1 MARWTKGVLG
11 AALLPILMWV
21 GQAGSPVW
29 AAEPPPVTA
38 STLSIDDLW
47 TQARAGHAPSQYQL
61 GGMLAEGRGVVRNQR
76 EAVAWYTQAAE
87 QGLADAQQ
95 ALGFMLVNGGIG
107 VTRDVPEGLRWLYAA
122 AQQGQPL
129 AISWY
134 RQGAE
139 SGYPPAQYTLGLLH
153 AKGQGVAKD
162 DQAALSWYRKAAEQ
176 GWPDAQYALGRR
188 LEAGDGVPKD
198 EQAAAA
204 LYFNAARQDHVDAQL
219 RLGWMLDQIGRDKE
233 AASWY
238 LRAAHQG
245 NLSAQYNL
253 GVMFHSGEGVPVN
266 LEQAEAWYRRAAE
279 QGHANAQNELGRL
292 LAGGF
297 FRDDEAAHWFR
308 KAAAQGHVQAKQ
320 NLEKLAQLKKS
331 RVAP

>member
-1 MARWTKGVLG
+1 MAHWWTKGLLG
-11 AALLPILMWV
+11 AAVLPMLMWA

-29 AAEPPPVTA
+29 AAEPPPVKA
-38 STLSIDDLW
+38 AALSVDELR
-47 TQARAGHAPSQYQL
+47 TQARAGQVAAQVEWASRLRAGQGVAKDEGEALHWFTEAAMKGHVEAQFALAQMFAELGQDPQSPLLARLALSASQSQRDAAGWFRRAAEQGHVQAQYER
-61 GGMLAEGRGVVRNQR
+61 GRMLAEGRGVVRNQR
-76 EAVAWYTQAAE
+76 EAVEWYTQAAE

-188 LEAGDGVPKD
+188 LEVGEGVPKD

-204 LYFNAARQDHVDAQL
+204 LYFNAARQDHVQAQ
-219 RLGWMLDQIGRDKE
+219 
-233 AASWY
+233 S
-238 LRAAHQG
+238 
-245 NLSAQYNL
+245 
-253 GVMFHSGEGVPVN
+253 
-266 LEQAEAWYRRAAE
+266 
-279 QGHANAQNELGRL
+279 
-292 LAGGF
+292 
-297 FRDDEAAHWFR
+297 
-308 KAAAQGHVQAKQ
+308 
-320 NLEKLAQLKKS
+320 
-331 RVAP
+331 